1 MENQPFYGSQ
11 LSFQIKMDPRIERT
25 DEQLVIS
32 NVTIWDTGVYTCEV
46 EADLDSHITISHHL
60 QVLGSNKQSQGRNFL
75 IRKGYLKKYRIINQN
90 QLTPQINNSSHCK
103 IFVP

>member
-60 QVLGSNKQSQGRNFL
+60 QV
-75 IRKGYLKKYRIINQN
+75 
-90 QLTPQINNSSHCK
+90 
-103 IFVP
+103 